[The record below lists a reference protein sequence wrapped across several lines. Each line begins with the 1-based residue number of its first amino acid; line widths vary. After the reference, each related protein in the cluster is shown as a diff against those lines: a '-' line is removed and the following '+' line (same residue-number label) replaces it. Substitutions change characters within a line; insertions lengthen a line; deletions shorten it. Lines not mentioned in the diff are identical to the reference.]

1 MNIDMLFTAT
11 IDEKTMCQLLK
22 EGVERETGRK
32 VSKVEI
38 KVGTRLEGYGP
49 GEYQTTY
56 VDGAKITFAKT
67 DKQVE

>member
-32 VSKVEI
+32 VDKVEI
-38 KVGTRLEGYGP
+38 KVGTRWEGHGP
-49 GEYQTTY
+49 QEYQTTY

-67 DKQVE
+67 DKQGE